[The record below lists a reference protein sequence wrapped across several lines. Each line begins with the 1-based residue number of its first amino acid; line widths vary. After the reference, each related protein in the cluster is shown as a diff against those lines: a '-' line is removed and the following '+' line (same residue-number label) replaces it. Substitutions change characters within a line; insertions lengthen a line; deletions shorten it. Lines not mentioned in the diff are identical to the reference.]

1 MLHGILTLAGNLSQ
15 TLSSIRADKLD
26 ELTFLNLTW
35 LEKYRIYIDISGETL
50 LRSSKRVFLTFLPA
64 LFIIHGV

>member
-15 TLSSIRADKLD
+15 TLSSLRADKLD